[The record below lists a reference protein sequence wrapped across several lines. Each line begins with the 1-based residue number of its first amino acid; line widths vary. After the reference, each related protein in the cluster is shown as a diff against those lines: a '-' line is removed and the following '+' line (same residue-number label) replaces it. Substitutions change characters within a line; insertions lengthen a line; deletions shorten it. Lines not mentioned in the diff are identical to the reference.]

1 MDPYHIKKIV
11 LFFLVVCASTAGE
24 LCISRAMKSIGEVKD
39 FRPMALLRTIWSAM
53 QVGVLWAGLALMAV
67 AFFSMLML
75 LSMENVSFVVP
86 ATALS
91 YAAGAYGS
99 RVFLGERVAHL
110 RWAGVVLVCIGV
122 ALVWQGKG

>member
-1 MDPYHIKKIV
+1 MLAKVALYIV
-11 LFFLVVCASTAGE
+11 VVCASTAGE
-24 LCISRAMKSIGEVKD
+24 LCISRAMKSIGEVRD
-39 FRPMALLRTIWSAM
+39 FRPMALLRVLCRAV
-53 QVGVLWAGLALMAV
+53 QVGWLWAGLALMAS

-110 RWAGVVLVCIGV
+110 RWAGVALVCIGV
-122 ALVWQGKG
+122 ALVWQGRG

>member
-1 MDPYHIKKIV
+1 MIKV
-11 LFFLVVCASTAGE
+11 ALFFLVVCASTAGE

-39 FRPMALLRTIWSAM
+39 FRPVALLRTGFRAM
-53 QVGVLWAGLALMAV
+53 RVGVLWAGLGLMATS
-67 AFFSMLML
+67 FFSMLML

-99 RVFLGERVAHL
+99 RVFLGEQVAHL
-110 RWAGVVLVCIGV
+110 RWAGVALVCIGV

>member
-1 MDPYHIKKIV
+1 MIKV
-11 LFFLVVCASTAGE
+11 ALFFLVVCASTAGE

-39 FRPMALLRTIWSAM
+39 FRPMALLRTCGRAM
-53 QVGVLWAGLALMAV
+53 REGCLWAGLGLMATS
-67 AFFSMLML
+67 FFAMLML

>member
-1 MDPYHIKKIV
+1 MLKVI

-24 LCISRAMKSIGEVKD
+24 LCISRAMKSIGEVHD
-39 FRPMALLRTIWSAM
+39 FRPMALLRTLGRAV
-53 QVGVLWAGLALMAV
+53 QVGYLWVGLGLMATS
-67 AFFSMLML
+67 FFSMLML
-75 LSMENVSFVVP
+75 LSMGNVSFVVP

>member
-1 MDPYHIKKIV
+1 MNPFVIKKVV

-39 FRPMALLRTIWSAM
+39 FRPMALLRTVWRAV
-53 QVGVLWAGLALMAV
+53 QVGVLWVGLALMTV

-91 YAAGAYGS
+91 YAAGAYGG

>member
-1 MDPYHIKKIV
+1 MVKV
-11 LFFLVVCASTAGE
+11 ALFFIVVCSSTAGE

-39 FRPMALLRTIWSAM
+39 FRPMALLRTVWRAVQAGI
-53 QVGVLWAGLALMAV
+53 LWVGLALMAA

-110 RWAGVVLVCIGV
+110 RWAGVALVCIGV

>member
-1 MDPYHIKKIV
+1 MVKV
-11 LFFLVVCASTAGE
+11 ALFFIVVCFSTAGE

-39 FRPMALLRTIWSAM
+39 FRPMALLHTVWRAV
-53 QVGVLWAGLALMAV
+53 QVGILWVGLALMAA

-110 RWAGVVLVCIGV
+110 RWAGVALVCIGV

>member
-1 MDPYHIKKIV
+1 MDPYHIKKIA
-11 LFFLVVCASTAGE
+11 LFFCVVCASTAGE
-24 LCISRAMKSIGEVKD
+24 LCISRAMKSIGEVTN
-39 FRPMALLRTIWSAM
+39 FRPMALLKTIWSAM
-53 QVGVLWAGLALMAV
+53 QIGILWVGLALMTV

>member
-1 MDPYHIKKIV
+1 MFAKVALYIV
-11 LFFLVVCASTAGE
+11 VVCASTAGE

-39 FRPMALLRTIWSAM
+39 FRPMALLRVLWRAV
-53 QVGVLWAGLALMAV
+53 QVGWLWAGLTLMAS

-110 RWAGVVLVCIGV
+110 RWAGVALVCIGV
-122 ALVWQGKG
+122 ALVWQGRG

>member
-1 MDPYHIKKIV
+1 MLAKVVLYIV
-11 LFFLVVCASTAGE
+11 VVCASTAGE

-39 FRPMALLRTIWSAM
+39 FRPMALLRVVGRAL
-53 QVGVLWAGLALMAV
+53 QVGWLWAGLTLMAS

-110 RWAGVVLVCIGV
+110 RWAGVALVCIGV
-122 ALVWQGKG
+122 ALVWQGRG

>member
-1 MDPYHIKKIV
+1 MLKV
-11 LFFLVVCASTAGE
+11 ALFFIVVCSSTAGE

-39 FRPMALLRTIWSAM
+39 FRPMALMRTVWRAV
-53 QVGVLWAGLALMAV
+53 QVGILWVGLALMAA

-110 RWAGVVLVCIGV
+110 RWAGVALVCIGV
-122 ALVWQGKG
+122 ALVWPGKG

>member
-1 MDPYHIKKIV
+1 MDPYHLKKIA
-11 LFFLVVCASTAGE
+11 LFFCVVCASTTGE
-24 LCISRAMKSIGEVKD
+24 LCISRAMKSIGEVTN
-39 FRPMALLRTIWSAM
+39 FRPTALLKTIWRAM
-53 QVGVLWAGLALMAV
+53 QIGILWVGLALMTV